1 MKNSLETIIDKIIE
15 DIKTENIRTV
25 VLDDRAVNSTKKT
38 IPMLMVVGR
47 LNQRLLNVN
56 LRHLISIVAVT
67 GEVYDAHMSASLLG
81 FRSYCNISIPTP
93 IYSC

>member
-1 MKNSLETIIDKIIE
+1 MKNSLETLIDKIIE

-47 LNQRLLNVN
+47 LNQRLLNAN
-56 LRHLISIVAVT
+56 RK
-67 GEVYDAHMSASLLG
+67 
-81 FRSYCNISIPTP
+81 TP
-93 IYSC
+93 N